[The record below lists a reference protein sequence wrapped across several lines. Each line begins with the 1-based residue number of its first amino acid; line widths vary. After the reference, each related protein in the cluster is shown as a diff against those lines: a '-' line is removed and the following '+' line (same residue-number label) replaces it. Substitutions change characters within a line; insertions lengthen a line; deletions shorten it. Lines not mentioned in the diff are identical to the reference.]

1 MTEKEIKSE
10 ITEKLNQGTSK
21 SVLYD
26 QFKDEIKDESLRKI
40 SLQTILWTK
49 AEIQKNPFVSFDY
62 LGNFH
67 SAGNNWTVGYICV
80 FWYKNFVLSFYFNIH
95 CIQYLEFW
103 R

>member
-40 SLQTILWTK
+40 SLQTIL
-49 AEIQKNPFVSFDY
+49 
-62 LGNFH
+62 
-67 SAGNNWTVGYICV
+67 
-80 FWYKNFVLSFYFNIH
+80 
-95 CIQYLEFW
+95 
-103 R
+103 